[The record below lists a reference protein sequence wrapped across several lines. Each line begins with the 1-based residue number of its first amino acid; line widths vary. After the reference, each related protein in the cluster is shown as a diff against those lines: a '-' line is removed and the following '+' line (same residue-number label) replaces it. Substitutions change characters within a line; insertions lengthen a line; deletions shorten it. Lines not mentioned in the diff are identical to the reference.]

1 MNYIETVL
9 GIKVQYQSWQYE
21 AELPYYILDRY
32 ELRLVIIDTVKT
44 IFLYPKTE
52 LDQIVSVKKQIA
64 RIQKLENL
72 PVVIVMKKINRNR
85 REYMISANIPFV
97 IPDKQLYLPF
107 MGIVLQEKF
116 EIESFS
122 IERLQPSA
130 QVLFFYYLYQKQ
142 EQVYMSEVTK
152 VLGFSGMTITRAVRQ
167 LVQTDFFTTNKAGV
181 QKILIGKYEKHE
193 LFDKMQPYLIS
204 PVRKTIYMK
213 RQTELPEVYVA
224 GLSALAKKSMINQP
238 SVACYAINGK
248 NAGLSGTDVLMDAAD
263 QIEIQIW
270 KYDPNI
276 LCENGIVDTLSLAM
290 TLKDNPDERIGA
302 AIDELLDH
310 VWED

>member
-1 MNYIETVL
+1 MDYIETML
-9 GIKVQYQSWQYE
+9 GLKIQYQSWQYE

-32 ELRLVIIDTVKT
+32 ELQQVIMDSVKT

-52 LDQIVSVKKQIA
+52 LDHMAAVKKQIA

-72 PVVIVMKKINRNR
+72 PVVIVMKNISRNR
-85 REYMISANIPFV
+85 REYMISGKIPFV

-116 EIESFS
+116 GE
-122 IERLQPSA
+122 ERYFVEKLQPSS

-142 EQVYMSEVTK
+142 KQIYMSEATK
-152 VLGFSGMTITRAVRQ
+152 ALGFSGMTITRAVRQ
-167 LVQTDFFTTNKAGV
+167 LEQTEFFVTKKDRV
-181 QKILIGKYEKHE
+181 QKILIGKYEERE

-204 PVRKTIYMK
+204 PVRKKIYMK
-213 RQTELPEVYVA
+213 RKTKLLEVCMA
-224 GLSALAKKSMINQP
+224 GRSALAKKSMMNQP
-238 SVACYAINGK
+238 SVTCYAISGK
-248 NAGLSGTDVLMDAAD
+248 NAGLAGTDVLMDATE
-263 QIEIQIW
+263 QMEIQIW

-276 LCENGIVDTLSLAM
+276 LSENGLVDTLSLAM
-290 TLKDNPDERIGA
+290 ALKDNLDERIET
-302 AIDELLDH
+302 AIDELLDK